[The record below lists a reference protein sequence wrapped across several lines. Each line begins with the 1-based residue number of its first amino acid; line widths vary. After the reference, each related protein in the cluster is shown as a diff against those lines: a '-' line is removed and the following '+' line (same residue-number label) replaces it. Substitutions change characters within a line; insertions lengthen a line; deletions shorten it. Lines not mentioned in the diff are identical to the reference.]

1 MIRNQSGTETA
12 KECLAF
18 IDESV
23 SCFHAVENVTKKLLE
38 NGFTE
43 LSEKD
48 KWKLKEGESY
58 FIKRNDSSI
67 IAFRLPEEEIKGFH
81 IMASHSDSPAF
92 KLKAKGEE

>member
-58 FIKRNDSSI
+58 FIKEMILLS
-67 IAFRLPEEEIKGFH
+67 L
-81 IMASHSDSPAF
+81 HSDCRKKKSRDF
-92 KLKAKGEE
+92 ISWLLIVTLRHLN